1 MRADSMDR
9 VVDNPIITCLYP
21 EFNRLAAW
29 KIEKNTEKHT
39 QIERFD
45 VKMLDMN
52 ANITGM

>member
-1 MRADSMDR
+1 MDR
-9 VVDNPIITCLYP
+9 VGDNPIITCLYQ

-39 QIERFD
+39 KIENFD

-52 ANITGM
+52 AEITGMKEVM